1 MAPKRARTAGAAARA
16 SASASS
22 SSSSADAAAPTLTLH
37 GGVPYRASDVALWHD
52 DRLTDCT
59 LCAEGVEFK
68 VHRLVLASSS
78 EYFLKLFGP
87 DTHDTTHVL
96 ERIRPPVLKALLAF
110 IYEGECEIDE
120 GLLTEVLEASARLM
134 LDALKAACADA
145 IAARLTSSNALD
157 AWRLA
162 NTFTLPA
169 LEKAAQ
175 RCIEEPSS
183 QDAPAEIPVLP
194 EEIIAHIGK
203 QAYNPLEP
211 RTTVYIS
218 SASHGLRKLLT
229 LELRQ
234 RLQEEHEAAAAFCLK
249 MGASCKALREATGIE
264 WRNKGLSVA
273 DLTRLGTLGSVLPAL
288 EKLALDE
295 LDDLDELEHSAS
307 PDGVQ
312 QLAEKLGAGALP
324 GLTMLSLCMPV
335 GDAGALALAAAL
347 GRGALPRLRM
357 LYLVDADIG
366 DAGLAALATALR
378 RRPAL
383 AHLRLT
389 FNPLGDEG
397 LAALVA
403 PPPLTGALPPPAG
416 ALKNLT
422 LLGLGHTQITDA
434 GCAALVEALDSGAL
448 PALVA
453 LDLDETPASAESK
466 EAAQAALAR
475 SRAAFQSY
483 SQLEEARRRRTLS

>member
-1 MAPKRARTAGAAARA
+1 MAPRKKKART
-16 SASASS
+16 ASS
-22 SSSSADAAAPTLTLH
+22 SSSRATAAPTLTLH
-37 GGVPYRASDVALWHD
+37 GGVPYRASVVALWHD
-52 DRLTDCT
+52 ERLTDCT

-78 EYFLKLFGP
+78 EYFLKLFES
-87 DTHDTTHVL
+87 DMHDTTPVL
-96 ERIRPPVLKALLAF
+96 ERIRPPVLMALLAF
-110 IYEGECEIDE
+110 IYEGECEVDE
-120 GLLTEVLEASARLM
+120 GLLPEVLEASARLM
-134 LDALKAACADA
+134 LDALKEACADA
-145 IAARLTSSNALD
+145 IGARLTPSNALD
-157 AWRLA
+157 VWRLA
-162 NTFTLPA
+162 NALTLPA

-175 RCIEEPSS
+175 RCIEESS
-183 QDAPAEIPVLP
+183 QDALAEIPVLP

-249 MGASCKALREATGIE
+249 MGASCKALREATDIE

-273 DLTRLGTLGSVLPAL
+273 DLTTLGTLGSVLPAL
-288 EKLALDE
+288 EKLELDE
-295 LDDLDELEHSAS
+295 LDELDELEHSAS

-383 AHLRLT
+383 GHLHLT

-403 PPPLTGALPPPAG
+403 PPPLAGALPPPAG
-416 ALKNLT
+416 GLKNLT

-466 EAAQAALAR
+466 EALQAALAR

-483 SQLEEARRRRTLS
+483 SQLEEARRRRLS

>member
-1 MAPKRARTAGAAARA
+1 MAPRRKKART
-16 SASASS
+16 ASS
-22 SSSSADAAAPTLTLH
+22 SSPRATAAPTLTLH
-37 GGVPYRASDVALWHD
+37 GGVPYRASVVALWHD
-52 DRLTDCT
+52 ERLTDCT

-120 GLLTEVLEASARLM
+120 GLLTQVLEASARLM
-134 LDALKAACADA
+134 LDALKDACADA
-145 IAARLTSSNALD
+145 IAARLTPSNALD

-183 QDAPAEIPVLP
+183 QDAPPEIPVLP
-194 EEIIAHIGK
+194 EEILAHIGK
-203 QAYNPLEP
+203 QGYNPLDP
-211 RTTVYIS
+211 RTTVHLS
-218 SASHGLRKLLT
+218 SASRGLRKLLT
-229 LELRQ
+229 PELRQ
-234 RLQEEHEAAAAFCLK
+234 RLQEEHEAAAALCLK
-249 MGASCKALREATGIE
+249 LGASCKALREATEID
-264 WRNKGLSVA
+264 WSKKGLSVA
-273 DLTRLGTLGSVLPAL
+273 DLTTLGTLGSVLPAL
-288 EKLALDE
+288 EKLELDE
-295 LDDLDELEHSAS
+295 LDELDELEHSAS

-383 AHLRLT
+383 GHLHLT

-403 PPPLTGALPPPAG
+403 PPPPTGAPPPTTGGLAK
-416 ALKNLT
+416 LKMLD
-422 LLGLGHTQITDA
+422 LRRTQITDA
-434 GCAALVEALDSGAL
+434 GCATLAAALDSGAL
-448 PALVA
+448 PALEY
-453 LDLDETPASAESK
+453 LFLHGIPASA
-466 EAAQAALAR
+466 AATAAVYAAR
-475 SRAAFQSY
+475 AS
-483 SQLEEARRRRTLS
+483 LKH

>member
-1 MAPKRARTAGAAARA
+1 MAPRKKKART
-16 SASASS
+16 ASS
-22 SSSSADAAAPTLTLH
+22 SSSRATAAPTLTLH
-37 GGVPYRASDVALWHD
+37 GGVPYRASVVALWHD

-120 GLLTEVLEASARLM
+120 GLLTEVLEASARLT
-134 LDALKAACADA
+134 LDALKDACADA
-145 IAARLTSSNALD
+145 IAARLTPSNALD

-183 QDAPAEIPVLP
+183 QDAPPEIPVLP
-194 EEIIAHIGK
+194 EEILAHIGK
-203 QAYNPLEP
+203 QGYNPLDP
-211 RTTVYIS
+211 RTTVHLS
-218 SASHGLRKLLT
+218 SASRGLRKLLT
-229 LELRQ
+229 PELRQ
-234 RLQEEHEAAAAFCLK
+234 RLQEEHEAAAALCLK
-249 MGASCKALREATGIE
+249 LGASCKALREATEID
-264 WRNKGLSVA
+264 WSKKGLSVA
-273 DLTRLGTLGSVLPAL
+273 DLTTLGTLGSVLPAL
-288 EKLALDE
+288 EE
-295 LDDLDELEHSAS
+295 WDLEEPSAG

-312 QLAEKLGAGALP
+312 RLAEKLGAGALL
-324 GLTMLSLCMPV
+324 GLTSLSLGFMHV
-335 GDAGALALAAAL
+335 GDAGASALAAAL
-347 GRGALPRLRM
+347 GRGAMPRLM
-357 LYLVDADIG
+357 SLFLHSAAIG
-366 DAGLAALATALR
+366 DAALAALAPALR

-383 AHLRLT
+383 EHLSLM
-389 FNPLGDEG
+389 FNPVGDEG

-403 PPPLTGALPPPAG
+403 PPPPLAGAPPPPAG
-416 ALKNLT
+416 GLKELRS
-422 LLGLGHTQITDA
+422 LGLSGTQITDA

-448 PALVA
+448 PALRN
-453 LDLDETPASAESK
+453 LDLDGVPASAVAK

-475 SRAAFQSY
+475 SQSD
-483 SQLEEARRRRTLS
+483 SPLSEVRRLS

>member
-1 MAPKRARTAGAAARA
+1 MRPAMAAGGPNLLAPSSLARSPRGKKRPPACAHVRRLLRRAGAVLTPRVHLRSRVLRRARAH
-16 SASASS
+16 
-22 SSSSADAAAPTLTLH
+22 APL
-37 GGVPYRASDVALWHD
+37 
-52 DRLTDCT
+52 
-59 LCAEGVEFK
+59 
-68 VHRLVLASSS
+68 VHRRQRCHLLRDKLRHGSMIYRLGAHAYNAFLDIGKDHDYKTLDNWRENYYTRKFNWREWENYYPGKFHCWEEKDDLDDFIDLYVRCSVKWLREPVLANCIAKPPTQLAAIP
-78 EYFLKLFGP
+78 ELP
-87 DTHDTTHVL
+87 DDIL
-96 ERIRPPVLKALLAF
+96 
-110 IYEGECEIDE
+110 
-120 GLLTEVLEASARLM
+120 
-134 LDALKAACADA
+134 
-145 IAARLTSSNALD
+145 
-157 AWRLA
+157 
-162 NTFTLPA
+162 
-169 LEKAAQ
+169 
-175 RCIEEPSS
+175 
-183 QDAPAEIPVLP
+183 
-194 EEIIAHIGK
+194 AHIGK

-249 MGASCKALREATGIE
+249 MGASCKALREATDIE

-273 DLTRLGTLGSVLPAL
+273 DLTTLGTLGSVLPAL
-288 EKLALDE
+288 EKLELDE
-295 LDDLDELEHSAS
+295 LDELDELEHSAS

-383 AHLRLT
+383 GHLHLT

-403 PPPLTGALPPPAG
+403 PPPLAGALPPPAG
-416 ALKNLT
+416 GLKNLT

-466 EAAQAALAR
+466 EALQAALAR

-483 SQLEEARRRRTLS
+483 SQLEEARRRRLS